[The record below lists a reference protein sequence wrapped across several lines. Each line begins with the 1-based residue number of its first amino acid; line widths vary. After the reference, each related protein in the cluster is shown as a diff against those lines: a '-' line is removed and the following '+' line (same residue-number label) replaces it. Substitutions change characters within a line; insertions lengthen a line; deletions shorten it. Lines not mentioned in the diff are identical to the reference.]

1 MTTFIGLI
9 LGLFVAPV
17 LGGFISGVDRRVTA
31 RFQSRFGPP
40 LAQPFYDVAKLLGK
54 ETNYVNIWI
63 GLCSY
68 IYVAAAAISCTLF
81 FMQADL
87 LLIFFVQAIGAVFLV
102 VGALS
107 VPSPYSQIGGQ
118 RELLQMLAYEPILI
132 LVIVGIYL
140 TTGSFK
146 VSAVFAHETPLLI
159 ELPLLF
165 VALGYA
171 LTVKLR
177 KSPFDI
183 SGCHHAHQELVRG
196 VYTEYSGVNMAMVE
210 IAHWYE
216 VVLILGLVSL
226 FWATNIFGMILLV
239 AGAYFVEIL
248 VDNASARMSWR
259 WMLGKIWAAGLT
271 LCIVNLIWIY
281 AGRAA

>member
-9 LGLFVAPV
+9 LGLFVAPF

-54 ETNYVNIWI
+54 ETNYVNVWI

-146 VSAVFAHETPLLI
+146 VSAVFAHETPLLL

-196 VYTEYSGVNMAMVE
+196 VYTEYSGMNMAMVE

-226 FWATNIFGMILLV
+226 FWATNVIGMFLLV
-239 AGAYFVEIL
+239 AAAYFVEIL

-271 LCIVNLIWIY
+271 LCVVNLIWLY